1 MLKVFGCLCFVSKH
15 TPQHKFDARSRK
27 RAFLGYENG
36 TKGYVVL
43 DTSNKEIFISRNV
56 LFHEMQFPFL
66 KDSPHNITISP
77 QIDTLPAPFI
87 AQDTFPNLTT
97 PTQLDR
103 STISNEPNP
112 LPPSPNILSPLLMHP
127 ETPRSYYSSPSFLPT
142 PSPNSPPPENP
153 LPLRRSNRPSQPP
166 SYLSD
171 YKCDLPSL
179 KSVQSTS
186 TCSYPIQ
193 SSITYDRISHSH
205 HRYIMSLSSESEPTS
220 FQEVVQH
227 QCWREAMSREIEA
240 LMMNRT

>member
-27 RAFLGYENG
+27 GSFLGYENG

-97 PTQLDR
+97 LTQLDR

-127 ETPRSYYSSPSFLPT
+127 ETPTFSYSSPSSLPT
-142 PSPNSPPPENP
+142 PSPNSPLPENP
-153 LPLRRSNRPSQPP
+153 PPLRRSNRPSQPP
-166 SYLSD
+166 VD
-171 YKCDLPSL
+171 
-179 KSVQSTS
+179 
-186 TCSYPIQ
+186 
-193 SSITYDRISHSH
+193 SI
-205 HRYIMSLSSESEPTS
+205 
-220 FQEVVQH
+220 
-227 QCWREAMSREIEA
+227 CW
-240 LMMNRT
+240 